1 MPTIH
6 TVNLVRADGTP
17 IDHESKFQGGKSL
30 GLVFSG
36 IGYNYRNP
44 LLYYSKELLVQH
56 GCDYV
61 GVDFKYYEDPSFQ
74 NLSDVERY
82 RRLSVDNDIVL
93 AEARRLAPEYE
104 RIFLVGKSMGTST
117 VRTCLRD
124 KEILKKAAI
133 ILFTPGGEWNE
144 FILELVQLENPTLVV
159 GSLADK
165 LYMVPNLPRLREK
178 KNLVLHEL
186 QKANHS
192 LEVNNVQE
200 DLAALKEIMRV
211 EEQFIKESLSWGG
224 LEVHN

>member
-1 MPTIH
+1 MPTVS

-17 IDHESKFQGGKSL
+17 IDHESKFQGGTSL

-44 LLYYSKELLVQH
+44 LLYYSKELLLQY

-61 GVDFKYYEDPSFQ
+61 GVDFKYYADQSFRS
-74 NLSDVERY
+74 LSDGERY
-82 RRLSVDNDIVL
+82 KRLRSDNDIVA
-93 AEARRLAPEYE
+93 AEARRLAPEYD

-117 VRTCLRD
+117 VRHCLKD

-133 ILFTPGGEWNE
+133 VLFTPGGEWNE
-144 FILELVQLENPTLVV
+144 FILELLELDNPTLVV

-165 LYMVPNLPRLREK
+165 LYMVPNVSRLHDK
-178 KNLVLHEL
+178 KNLTLHEL
-186 QKANHS
+186 QNANHS

-211 EEQFIKESLSWGG
+211 EEQFIRESLRWGG

>member
-17 IDHESKFQGGKSL
+17 IDRESKFQGGKSL

-36 IGYNYRNP
+36 VGYNYRNP

-61 GVDFKYYEDPSFQ
+61 GVDFKYYADPSFRS
-74 NLSDVERY
+74 LSDDERY
-82 RRLSVDNDIVL
+82 KRLSDDNDKVL
-93 AEARRLAPEYE
+93 DEARRLAPEYE

-117 VRTCLRD
+117 VRNCLKD
-124 KEILKKAAI
+124 QEILKKAVI

-144 FILELVQLENPTLVV
+144 FILELLELDNPTLVV

-165 LYMVPNLPRLREK
+165 LYTVPNLPRLREK
-178 KNLVLHEL
+178 KNLTLHEL
-186 QKANHS
+186 QNANHS

-200 DLAALKEIMRV
+200 DLTALKEIMRV
-211 EEQFIKESLSWGG
+211 EERFVKDCLSLD
-224 LEVHN
+224 E

>member
-17 IDHESKFQGGKSL
+17 IDRESKFQGGKSL

-36 IGYNYRNP
+36 VGYNYRNP

-61 GVDFKYYEDPSFQ
+61 GVDFKYYADPSFRS
-74 NLSDVERY
+74 LSDDERY
-82 RRLSVDNDIVL
+82 KRLRGDNDIVL
-93 AEARRLAPEYE
+93 DEARRLAPEYE

-117 VRTCLRD
+117 VRNCLKD
-124 KEILKKAAI
+124 QEILKKAVI

-144 FILELVQLENPTLVV
+144 FILELLELDNPTLVV

-165 LYMVPNLPRLREK
+165 LYTVPNLPRLREK
-178 KNLVLHEL
+178 KNLTLHEL
-186 QKANHS
+186 QNANHS

-200 DLAALKEIMRV
+200 DLTALKEIMRV
-211 EEQFIKESLSWGG
+211 EERFVKDCLSLD
-224 LEVHN
+224 E